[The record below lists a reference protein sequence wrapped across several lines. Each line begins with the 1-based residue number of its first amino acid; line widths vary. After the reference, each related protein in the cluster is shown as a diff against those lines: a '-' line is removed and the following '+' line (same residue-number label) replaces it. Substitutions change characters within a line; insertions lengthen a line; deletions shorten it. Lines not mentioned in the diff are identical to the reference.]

1 MSIAPPPIQQYICGS
16 EAINC
21 GGVLPFSLSF
31 TWRITHGIR
40 THTCSRSH
48 NGPRSGAIGGYRL
61 IHGRYDLVSIQAR
74 LFVHSTV
81 EEAAAA
87 RGTKNTSSTWNLGT
101 S

>member
-1 MSIAPPPIQQYICGS
+1 MAF
-16 EAINC
+16 ALTH
-21 GGVLPFSLSF
+21 VLAHTTVPAA
-31 TWRITHGIR
+31 GIR
-40 THTCSRSH
+40 
-48 NGPRSGAIGGYRL
+48 GYRL
-61 IHGRYDLVSIQAR
+61 IHDRYDLVSIQAR